1 MFNPISKSLR
11 KCLIQN
17 DFANITVKCRICNNE
32 EKCLLCC
39 FGFSPEQHLFITNN
53 YFLIF
58 QNICDLSDL
67 FLGELR
73 VDWFSYAPPYS
84 LDIGCT

>member
-1 MFNPISKSLR
+1 MKKNAYYAVLVP
-11 KCLIQN
+11 
-17 DFANITVKCRICNNE
+17 D
-32 EKCLLCC
+32 
-39 FGFSPEQHLFITNN
+39 FSPEQHLFITNN